1 MCGIAGFVD
10 FNKNSTELDVK
21 AMIAPLNHRG
31 PDGEGTLL
39 LKNSEA
45 VIGFGHKR
53 LSIIDLSNNGKQPMS
68 LDHLYI
74 TFNGEIYNYREIK
87 IELLELGHQFCGESD
102 TEMILHAYK
111 QWGINAV
118 DKFIGMFAIVLYD
131 DLNKEILILRDRA
144 GVKPLF
150 YYQKND
156 LFLFSSELKSFQEHP
171 NFEKNLNL
179 DAVAA
184 FMQYGNVPTP
194 HCIFK
199 NCKKVNPGHFIKI
212 DLKSKNKQE
221 IQYWNVY
228 DYYNK
233 PKSKI
238 SYQEAKKETKK
249 ILLSACKYRMV
260 ADVPVGVFLSGGY
273 DSTTVAALLQSE
285 STIKLKTFTIGVPDI
300 GLNEAPYA
308 KDIAHHLG
316 TDHTEVHCTEEEA
329 LEMIK
334 DLPFYYDEPFADSSA
349 IPTTLVSKMA
359 RKDVTVALSA
369 DGGDEIFAGYN
380 RYDFMFRYGKKLN
393 KIPSFFRNSLVGIM
407 NNVSSES
414 LPILKNKYNFH
425 NRYEKLKTVLKDPSK
440 KEIMLSLSQQFTNK
454 QMSKIMKN
462 NFSELE
468 TMYQSNELLK
478 DSNSSLSYMMAVDF
492 QTYLLDDILQ
502 KVDRATMTHSLEGRE
517 PFLDHRILEFAAQ
530 LPDNFKYDNG
540 IKKRILKDITH
551 QYIPQKLLDRPKM
564 GFAIPIA
571 SWLNNQLKDYVE
583 EYINKDRIVKQ
594 GIFNWSYISQLKTS
608 FYSGRK
614 EYDTKLWY
622 FLTFQMWYS
631 KWMEN

>member
-1 MCGIAGFVD
+1 
-10 FNKNSTELDVK
+10 
-21 AMIAPLNHRG
+21 
-31 PDGEGTLL
+31 
-39 LKNSEA
+39 
-45 VIGFGHKR
+45 
-53 LSIIDLSNNGKQPMS
+53 
-68 LDHLYI
+68 
-74 TFNGEIYNYREIK
+74 
-87 IELLELGHQFCGESD
+87 
-102 TEMILHAYK
+102 
-111 QWGINAV
+111 
-118 DKFIGMFAIVLYD
+118 
-131 DLNKEILILRDRA
+131 
-144 GVKPLF
+144 
-150 YYQKND
+150 
-156 LFLFSSELKSFQEHP
+156 
-171 NFEKNLNL
+171 
-179 DAVAA
+179 
-184 FMQYGNVPTP
+184 
-194 HCIFK
+194 
-199 NCKKVNPGHFIKI
+199 
-212 DLKSKNKQE
+212 
-221 IQYWNVY
+221 
-228 DYYNK
+228 
-233 PKSKI
+233 
-238 SYQEAKKETKK
+238 
-249 ILLSACKYRMV
+249 
-260 ADVPVGVFLSGGY
+260 
-273 DSTTVAALLQSE
+273 
-285 STIKLKTFTIGVPDI
+285 
-300 GLNEAPYA
+300 
-308 KDIAHHLG
+308 
-316 TDHTEVHCTEEEA
+316 
-329 LEMIK
+329 MIK

-478 DSNSSLSYMMAVDF
+478 DSNSSLSYMMAIDF

-530 LPDNFKYDNG
+530 LPDNFKYNNG

-608 FYSGRK
+608 FYS
-614 EYDTKLWY
+614 
-622 FLTFQMWYS
+622 
-631 KWMEN
+631 